1 MNIKD
6 IEAIMHEIQVQ
17 YGNGKYMRISGDTHL
32 NFIPRNL
39 WKLWYSDNQNSL
51 AVKNMDD
58 LVAKAMQGKVN
69 PQEAYI
75 QMRDLRDALAHEFE
89 LINQGT
95 RKEY

>member
-1 MNIKD
+1 MITQD
-6 IEAIMHEIQVQ
+6 IESIMHEIQMQ
-17 YGNGKYMRISGDTHL
+17 YGNGMYMRISGDTHL
-32 NFIPRNL
+32 KSIPRNL
-39 WKLWYSDNQNSL
+39 WILWYSDSQNSL

-58 LVAKAMQGKVN
+58 LDTKAKLGKVN

-75 QMRDLRDALAHEFE
+75 QMIQLRDALAHEFE